1 MGTDSLE
8 ITDALDRL
16 EAELHQLNGLLSVL
30 KIVGEA
36 ADGIEP
42 VAIAALARASECS
55 MTAAMDA
62 WRLAHAAAHQR
73 STQ

>member
-1 MGTDSLE
+1 MGTDTSKIME
-8 ITDALDRL
+8 ALDRL
-16 EAELHQLNGLLSVL
+16 ETELHQLSGVLTVL

-55 MTAAMDA
+55 ITAAMDA

-73 STQ
+73 DTQ